1 MVTHD
6 QPVFRRENDCNP
18 EMTAPLKRG
27 YHVSDP
33 IRNVEPDIDADGQA
47 DRFLNIVN
55 HLSRQNINRC
65 WHCWA
70 CSGGCPFAE
79 HMDLLPNQ
87 VIRLVQMG
95 RGDDALRC
103 TTIWL
108 CVGCHTCSSQCP
120 NSIDVAA
127 VMDAL
132 RQLAIRKGIA
142 APEADIFRFHRYIY
156 GSIQRHGRLNKLEA
170 MVQFKVGSGKLFSDL
185 QSGLKMI
192 TRGKLELLSQKVT
205 AQEEVDRIFSHYD
218 RRRRS
223 FDIHE

>member
-1 MVTHD
+1 MTD
-6 QPVFRRENDCNP
+6 PSQRIELGND
-18 EMTAPLKRG
+18 G
-27 YHVSDP
+27 
-33 IRNVEPDIDADGQA
+33 DGQA
-47 DRFLNIVN
+47 DRFLKIIN

-70 CSGGCPFAE
+70 CGGGCPFSA

-95 RGDDALRC
+95 HGKKALGCR
-103 TTIWL
+103 TIWL

-132 RQLAIRKGIA
+132 RQLAIRDGVA
-142 APEADIFRFHRYIY
+142 APEADILRFHRYIY

-170 MVQFKVGSGKLFSDL
+170 MIQFKVGSGQLFSDL

-192 TRGKLELLSQKVT
+192 TRGKLDLIPEKVSGKD
-205 AQEEVDRIFSHYD
+205 AVQRIFSHYD

-223 FDIHE
+223 FQGHE

>member
-1 MVTHD
+1 MID
-6 QPVFRRENDCNP
+6 QSHSV
-18 EMTAPLKRG
+18 K
-27 YHVSDP
+27 
-33 IRNVEPDIDADGQA
+33 PDIDDDGQA
-47 DRFLNIVN
+47 NRFSNIVN

-65 WHCWA
+65 WHCWT
-70 CSGGCPFAE
+70 CGGGCPFAE

-95 RGDDALRC
+95 RGQDALTC

-132 RQLAIRKGIA
+132 RQLAIRDGIA
-142 APEADIFRFHRYIY
+142 PPEADIFRFHRYIY

-192 TRGKLELLSQKVT
+192 TRGKLEILPQRVSCRD
-205 AQEEVDRIFSHYD
+205 EVDRIFSHYD

-223 FDIHE
+223 FDTHE